1 MVLDPLVAGLVL
13 LAALLHASWNALVK
27 SGSDRQTSM
36 ALVGL
41 AGMPVGLLL
50 VLISGPMAQEAWLWL
65 VASTLVHCVYYT
77 GLLKAY
83 RYGDL
88 SQVYPIARGLGPLTV
103 ALCSGVVFGEALA
116 VRELAGV
123 GIVSLGIASLAFGSR
138 RTPLENRHALAFAM
152 LTGFSIAAYTLIDAR
167 GVRSSGDTIA
177 YIGWLNILEGPWV
190 ALYALATRGSRAFA
204 AAARVDWKRG
214 TAGGLIAATGYGIAI
229 WAFSHSG
236 AAHVAALREI
246 SVIFA
251 AIIGAVLLGEGFG
264 WRRILAAVLVAG
276 GLILM
281 NWKS

>member
-27 SGSDRQTSM
+27 SGTDRQSSM

-103 ALCSGVVFGEALA
+103 ALSSGFVFGEALA
-116 VRELAGV
+116 ARELLGV
-123 GIVSLGIASLAFGSR
+123 GIVSLGIASLAFGGR
-138 RTPLENRHALAFAM
+138 RTPLENRHALAFAV
-152 LTGFSIAAYTLIDAR
+152 LTGLSIAAYTIIDAR
-167 GVRSSGDTIA
+167 GVRSAGDPIA
-177 YIGWLNILEGPWV
+177 YIGWLNLLEGPWV
-190 ALYALATRGSRAFA
+190 ALYAYATRGRAFVT
-204 AAARVDWKRG
+204 AARLDWKRG
-214 TAGGLIAATGYGIAI
+214 LAGGVIAATGYGIAM

-264 WRRILAAVLVAG
+264 WRRIIAAVLVAG

-281 NWKS
+281 NWKI